1 MSQMGKAVRME
12 RIMNRETGRTVIV
25 PMDHGVTLGPVAGL
39 IDMAKAVDQVANGG
53 ANAVIG
59 HRGLVRFG
67 HRRYGRDVGLI
78 LHLSGSTKLSPDPDN
93 KVLVMTVEE
102 AIKLGADAVSIH
114 INVGAENESEMLA
127 SLGYV
132 SKKCMQWGMPLVA
145 MMYPRGP
152 KVPSEFDP
160 DCVKLAARV
169 GAELGADIVKTN
181 YTGDIDSFKEVVKG
195 CLAPVVI
202 AGGPAKGQEREL
214 LQTVWEAVQAGAAG
228 ASIGRNVFQAKDPT
242 KMVRAIAG
250 IVHQDMAVEDAMRE
264 LAKRG

>member
-1 MSQMGKAVRME
+1 MTQMGKAVRME
-12 RIMNRETGRTVIV
+12 RIMNRETGKTVIV
-25 PMDHGVTLGPVAGL
+25 PMDHGVTLGPVPGL

-67 HRRYGRDVGLI
+67 HRHYGRDIGLI

-102 AIKLGADAVSIH
+102 AIKFGADAVSIH
-114 INVGAENESEMLA
+114 INVGAGYESDMLA

-152 KVPSEFDP
+152 KVRSEFDA

-169 GAELGADIVKTN
+169 
-181 YTGDIDSFKEVVKG
+181 
-195 CLAPVVI
+195 
-202 AGGPAKGQEREL
+202 
-214 LQTVWEAVQAGAAG
+214 AA
-228 ASIGRNVFQAKDPT
+228 
-242 KMVRAIAG
+242 
-250 IVHQDMAVEDAMRE
+250 
-264 LAKRG
+264 